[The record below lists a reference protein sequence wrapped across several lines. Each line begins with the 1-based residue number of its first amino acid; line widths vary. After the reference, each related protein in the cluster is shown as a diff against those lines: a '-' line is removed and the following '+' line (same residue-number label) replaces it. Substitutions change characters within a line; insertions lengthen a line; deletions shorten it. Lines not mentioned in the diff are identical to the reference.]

1 LLFIYIVGEGGYQVL
16 EFDINM
22 EQFAQIK
29 VVGVGGGGNNA
40 VNRMI
45 AANLQGVSFVAVNT
59 DKQALFSSNAE
70 YKIQIGEKL
79 TRGLGAGANPD
90 VGLKAAEE
98 SRDDIYQALQGADMV
113 FVTAGM
119 GGGTGTGAAPVVA
132 EIAKEMGILTVGV
145 VTKPFTFEGKRRMKH
160 ASEGIEDLKA
170 KVDTLVTIPN
180 DRLLQVVEKRT
191 SIVDAFR
198 VADDVLLQG
207 VQGISDLIAIPGLVN
222 LDFADV
228 RSIMHERGMA
238 HMGVGRASGENRAV
252 EAAKQAVH
260 SPLLET
266 SINGS
271 KGVLLNITGG
281 SDLGLFEVNE
291 AAELVSEAADPDANI
306 IFGAVIDESLKDEI
320 KVTVIATGFEEIEHV
335 RAKSVLKQAEA
346 KIEQKEEPKEEVRV
360 SERTEE
366 VPNKEVT
373 SAERSALLEEANS
386 DPVDFEIP
394 TFLRRKR

>member
-1 LLFIYIVGEGGYQVL
+1 ML
-16 EFDINM
+16 EFDIDL

-29 VVGVGGGGNNA
+29 VIGVGGGGNNA

-45 AANLQGVSFVAVNT
+45 DANLKGVSFIAVNT
-59 DKQALFSSNAE
+59 DKQALYTSKAE

-98 SRDDIYQALQGADMV
+98 SRDDIYQALQGSDMV

-119 GGGTGTGAAPVVA
+119 GGGTGTGAAPIVA

-160 ASEGIEDLKA
+160 ADQGIKLLKE

-180 DRLLQVVEKRT
+180 DRLLQVVEKKT
-191 SIVDAFR
+191 SIVEAFKY
-198 VADDVLLQG
+198 ADDVLRQG

-228 RSIMHERGMA
+228 KTIMFERGLA
-238 HMGVGRASGENRAV
+238 HMGIGRGNGENRAA
-252 EAAKQAVH
+252 EAARQAIQ
-260 SPLLET
+260 SPLFET
-266 SINGS
+266 TINGS

-281 SDLGLFEVNE
+281 SDLGLYEVNE
-291 AAELVSEAADPDANI
+291 AAEIVSEAADPDANI
-306 IFGAVIDESLKDEI
+306 IFGAVIDEDMKDEI
-320 KVTVIATGFEEIEHV
+320 RITVIATGFEDAAREAQRQE
-335 RAKSVLKQAEA
+335 AE
-346 KIEQKEEPKEEVRV
+346 EVVEEVKEEQVEAAEEEIVAETVEEVI
-360 SERTEE
+360 EE
-366 VPNKEVT
+366 EKVEKE
-373 SAERSALLEEANS
+373 L
-386 DPVDFEIP
+386 DIP